1 MALTDNEYSTPKI
14 TPADGVQIPS
24 VGSSSGYQLDEE
36 LREYIQEGVTGV
48 TEEYSTLM
56 TYAYGKRLKHEGVE
70 YRCIVPVE
78 SPEIFDPDKWVK
90 VDLTELDKRV
100 LENASAINAIS
111 VKIGNLKET
120 SFELASNA
128 SYEFD
133 IDYFSTVLISS
144 ARSGS
149 SDSSLFFVAPNTV
162 SAIFNN
168 DNPISVSYG
177 SGTHI
182 TISNLTARSLGIHII
197 YMKV

>member
-1 MALTDNEYSTPKI
+1 MAYNKKTWLARLGQGLNKFIFNGGSKVTLESAPDVVTQAGTPLSAKN
-14 TPADGVQIPS
+14 
-24 VGSSSGYQLDEE
+24 
-36 LREYIQEGVTGV
+36 
-48 TEEYSTLM
+48 M
-56 TYAYGKRLKHEGVE
+56 N
-70 YRCIVPVE
+70 
-78 SPEIFDPDKWVK
+78 
-90 VDLTELDKRV
+90 DLEDRIDSEFTNVND
-100 LENASAINAIS
+100 AINAIS